1 MDNKDKQA
9 LIDGTATIPYKLHI
23 LNDDGSIK
31 DTLTEEDI
39 VSTDYED
46 YRYVDSS
53 SLCIGQF
60 VERKLKGEIK
70 TIDKDLQIEDKE
82 ISVEMGVNRNHGSKV
97 YDITIEGK
105 SEQETTKG
113 NQLIDFNNYEFIDAD
128 TTSTFSNDI
137 LTVSNTAGT
146 YRSVK
151 WNILDLAKAN
161 PGKTLYFTFE
171 KYDY

>member
-60 VERKLKGEIK
+60 VARKLKGEIK
-70 TIDKDLQIEDKE
+70 TIDKDLQIFITVTDLNKLPSYIKDKDNKIFNCGFGEIRED
-82 ISVEMGVNRNHGSKV
+82 I
-97 YDITIEGK
+97 
-105 SEQETTKG
+105 
-113 NQLIDFNNYEFIDAD
+113 
-128 TTSTFSNDI
+128 
-137 LTVSNTAGT
+137 
-146 YRSVK
+146 
-151 WNILDLAKAN
+151 
-161 PGKTLYFTFE
+161 
-171 KYDY
+171 

>member
-23 LNDDGSIK
+23 LNNDGTIK

-60 VERKLKGEIK
+60 VARKLKGEVKIL
-70 TIDKDLQIEDKE
+70 DKDLQIEDKE
-82 ISVEMGVNRNHGSKV
+82 ISVEMGVNRNDGSKV
-97 YDITIEGK
+97 YDITIDGK
-105 SEQETTKG
+105 SEQETRSGKNLFKPLNITNNGITTTYDKNGVGTIKG
-113 NQLIDFNNYEFIDAD
+113 
-128 TTSTFSNDI
+128 TPTSSW
-137 LTVSNTAGT
+137 G
-146 YRSVK
+146 
-151 WNILDLAKAN
+151 NISGSFK
-161 PGKTLYFTFE
+161 
-171 KYDY
+171 